1 MAQLVRRNQALLSE
15 DQKRLFVTAVWNVK
29 SRGDYDQFIKAHTEG
44 ANFYHHVPTFL
55 PWHREF
61 VRIFEAALPTAPGQE
76 TLTIPYWDWTGN
88 GDPWADYFM
97 GGNGRESD
105 DRVMTGPF
113 AVSNGWS
120 CIDPTREI
128 PSFLRRQFGADM
140 DHLPT
145 ADDVTGCLAMT
156 PYDSAPWE
164 GVSESFRKSLEGVIT
179 PDIHNRVH
187 RWIGGNMEL
196 TSSPNDPVFWL
207 HHCNIDR
214 LWVKWQQQHPNEVYL
229 PQSGGP
235 QGQNVNDLMPPW
247 SNVRVSA
254 VLDHRRLGY
263 VYDTENPTAQG
274 DHMHPGDTLR
284 SGDSISAGGGRYRLV
299 YETDGN
305 LVLYQDGERTP
316 RWSSRTQRRSPGMC
330 VMQMNGD
337 LTIDDADGQRVWNL
351 GIDGRGNRLRL
362 TGDGALEVT
371 GLSGAIAWRSSRDV
385 MV

>member
-15 DQKRLFVTAVWNVK
+15 DQKRLLVTAVWDVK
-29 SRGDYDQFIKAHTEG
+29 SRGDYDQFIKAHVVG
-44 ANFYHHVPTFL
+44 ADSYHHVPTFL

-61 VRIFEAALPTAPGQE
+61 VRIFETALRTPSGHP
-76 TLTIPYWDWTGN
+76 TLTIPYWDWTGTD
-88 GDPWADYFM
+88 DPWADYFM
-97 GGNGRESD
+97 GGNGRAGD

-113 AVSNGWS
+113 AVDNGWS
-120 CIDPTREI
+120 CIDPSREI
-128 PSFLRRQFGADM
+128 PSYLRRQFGADIAE
-140 DHLPT
+140 LPT
-145 ADDVTGCLAMT
+145 GDDVSKCLALT
-156 PYDSAPWE
+156 PYDSVPWA
-164 GVSESFRKSLEGVIT
+164 GVSQSFRKSLEGVIE

-187 RWIGGNMEL
+187 RWVGGNMEL

-207 HHCNIDR
+207 HHSNIDR
-214 LWVKWQQQHPNEVYL
+214 LWALWQQRNRNETYL

-235 QGQNVNDLMPPW
+235 PGQNVNDLMPPW

-254 VLDHRRLGY
+254 VLDHRSLGY
-263 VYDTENPTAQG
+263 IYDTENPTAQD

-284 SGDSISAGGGRYRLV
+284 SGDSISSGDGRYRLV

-316 RWSSRTQRRSPGMC
+316 RWSSRTQGRSPGMC
-330 VMQMNGD
+330 VMQMDGD
-337 LTIDDADGQRVWNL
+337 LTIDDADGQRVWSL

-371 GLSGAIAWRSSRDV
+371 GLSGAIAWRSTREV
-385 MV
+385 MA

>member
-1 MAQLVRRNQALLSE
+1 MTTTSS
-15 DQKRLFVTAVWNVK
+15 
-29 SRGDYDQFIKAHTEG
+29 SRHTEG

-164 GVSESFRKSLEGVIT
+164 GERK
-179 PDIHNRVH
+179 
-187 RWIGGNMEL
+187 
-196 TSSPNDPVFWL
+196 
-207 HHCNIDR
+207 
-214 LWVKWQQQHPNEVYL
+214 L
-229 PQSGGP
+229 P
-235 QGQNVNDLMPPW
+235 
-247 SNVRVSA
+247 
-254 VLDHRRLGY
+254 
-263 VYDTENPTAQG
+263 
-274 DHMHPGDTLR
+274 
-284 SGDSISAGGGRYRLV
+284 
-299 YETDGN
+299 
-305 LVLYQDGERTP
+305 
-316 RWSSRTQRRSPGMC
+316 
-330 VMQMNGD
+330 
-337 LTIDDADGQRVWNL
+337 
-351 GIDGRGNRLRL
+351 
-362 TGDGALEVT
+362 
-371 GLSGAIAWRSSRDV
+371 
-385 MV
+385 